1 MVDMEFFVTG
11 KNIFDVGFRPG
22 LVHLAD
28 EEGVKVHAT
37 NIRKENKIRII
48 TSGTNENIRSY
59 HDAIKQRL
67 VPIIMMNKGK
77 KPNYTPSKMK
87 EYSGP
92 DIDWHGYN
100 LQFMSAQLSKTMI
113 YSNEVFNNI
122 REKLDLIHN
131 EINGNDTK

>member
-1 MVDMEFFVTG
+1 
-11 KNIFDVGFRPG
+11 
-22 LVHLAD
+22 
-28 EEGVKVHAT
+28 
-37 NIRKENKIRII
+37 
-48 TSGTNENIRSY
+48 
-59 HDAIKQRL
+59 
-67 VPIIMMNKGK
+67 MNKGEE
-77 KPNYTPSKMK
+77 PNYTPSEMK

-131 EINGNDTK
+131 KINGDDTK